1 MALPP
6 RPLVASFLLL
16 VAATFLRAD
25 EKPLRETIDAE
36 IRKGWDTAKIKP
48 ANASDSAF
56 LRRIYLDLV
65 GTIPTYEEAKAWL
78 ADSDSQKRTKLI
90 DRLLADPRHA
100 AHQAQFLDLVMFG
113 RNPPNGEA
121 TRKRDDFRQWL
132 AERFTKNIPYDQI
145 VREILAGEGEPG
157 VFYAQYRG
165 NAEETAV
172 GVTKVFMGTQVQCA
186 RCHDHPYEPLTQVDF
201 FGVAGFFARIVYQ
214 DGAGG
219 PNGRKFKLGEKS
231 TGDVLFVGSQKDAKP
246 GQKGEPVKPKFLFG
260 DKLAEPALP
269 AGFKEPDLK
278 TVKEIPKPAF
288 SRKEKFVEW
297 LVKPENPFFARAAV
311 NRLWAQYMGRG
322 LVHPVEDLSDK
333 NEPSHP
339 ELFTA
344 MTKEFVAR
352 KFDVRWLIREIVNSQ
367 AYQVA
372 DEGPIADANPPHFGR
387 ARVRPLTVEEYV
399 AAIKTAVDYDAAN
412 PMAKGK
418 LPGAM
423 SEYMLRFLGEPF
435 DGRGDFQASLSE
447 HLYLN
452 NSAEIAQMITPKK
465 GTLGGMLVESKDS
478 ADANVERLFLSV
490 LTRLPTAEEK
500 QRFSAFLAPA
510 GGNAA
515 AREAAARDAIWVL
528 INTAEFRFV
537 H

>member
-1 MALPP
+1 MAVPP
-6 RPLVASFLLL
+6 RPMVASFLLL
-16 VAATFLRAD
+16 IAASFVGAQ
-25 EKPLRETIDAE
+25 EKPLRETIDVE
-36 IRKGWDTAKIKP
+36 IRKGWDAAKLKP
-48 ANASDSAF
+48 VSASDSVF
-56 LRRIYLDLV
+56 LRRIYLDLL
-65 GTIPTYEEAKAWL
+65 GAIPTYEQAKAWL

-132 AERFTKNIPYDQI
+132 ADRVAKNTPYDQI

-157 VFYAQYRG
+157 IFYAQYRG

-260 DKLAEPALP
+260 DKLAEPVLP

-322 LVHPVEDLSDK
+322 LVHPVDDLSEK

-339 ELFTA
+339 ELFTT

-372 DEGPIADANPPHFGR
+372 DEGPIADAHPSHFGR

-399 AAIKTAVDYDAAN
+399 AAVKTAVDYDAAN

-465 GTLGGMLVESKDS
+465 GTLGGLLVESKDS
-478 ADANVERLFLSV
+478 ADAKVERLFLSV
-490 LTRLPTAEEK
+490 LTRLPKAEEK
-500 QRFSAFLAPA
+500 QRFGVFLAPV
-510 GGNAA
+510 GGNVA
-515 AREAAARDAIWVL
+515 ARETASRDAIWVL

-537 H
+537 R